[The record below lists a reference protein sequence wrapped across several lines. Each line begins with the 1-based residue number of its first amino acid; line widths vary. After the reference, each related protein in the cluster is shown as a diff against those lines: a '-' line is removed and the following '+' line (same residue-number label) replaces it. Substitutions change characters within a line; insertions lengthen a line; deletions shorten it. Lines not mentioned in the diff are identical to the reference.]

1 MSRPR
6 HLRARRVGRYLPPLG
21 SDFVSIET
29 SSGLALVAAAIAAV
43 AWANLDPSSY
53 SAVWRTG
60 LGPLTVGEWIND
72 VLMTV
77 FFFVVGLEIKRELTE
92 GELRDPRRAALP
104 AIAALGGMVVPAL
117 IFTAWNAGGAGAR
130 GWGVPMA
137 TDIAFAL
144 GVLALLGSRVRPET
158 KLFLLALA
166 IVDDVGAIV
175 VIALF
180 YSSDVSAVWL
190 IGAVVA
196 CCCVLAIRRFGLTH
210 LAWYV
215 GPAVAL
221 WVCTHEAGVHTTIA
235 GVVLALLL
243 PTAPGDEAGPVERL
257 EHALHP
263 WTALLVVPLFA
274 LATAGVV
281 IDSGTLSRAFASPI
295 TLGIVSGLVVGKILG
310 ISLFAW
316 VALRFGLAR
325 LPEGL
330 DRVQIV
336 AVSIVAGI
344 GFTVSLFVAEL
355 AFAGPTVALAKI
367 GILAASLAAGLL
379 GLVAVTI
386 VSRRSIGASE
396 P

>member
-1 MSRPR
+1 MSRPS
-6 HLRARRVGRYLPPLG
+6 HLRSRRVGRYLPPLG

-29 SSGLALVAAAIAAV
+29 SSGLALVTAAIAAV

-53 SAVWRTG
+53 TAVWRTD
-60 LGPLTVGEWIND
+60 LGPLTAGEWIND

-77 FFFVVGLEIKRELTE
+77 FFFVVGLEIRRELAE

-117 IFTAWNAGGAGAR
+117 IFTAWNVGGTGAR

-144 GVLALLGSRVRPET
+144 GVLALLGPRVRPET

-166 IVDDVGAIV
+166 IVDDVGAIL

-190 IGAVVA
+190 VGAAVA
-196 CCCVLAIRRFGLTH
+196 CGGVLAIRRLGLTN
-210 LAWYV
+210 LAWYAA
-215 GPAVAL
+215 PAVAL
-221 WVCTHEAGVHTTIA
+221 WVCAHEAGVHTTIA
-235 GVVLALLL
+235 GVVLAFLL
-243 PTAPGDEAGPVERL
+243 PTAPGDEDGPVERL

-281 IDSGTLSRAFASPI
+281 IDGGTLSRAFASPI

-316 VALRFGLAR
+316 LALRFGLAR

-355 AFAGPTVALAKI
+355 AFAGPAVALAKI
-367 GILAASLAAGLL
+367 GILAASLASGLL
-379 GLVAVTI
+379 GLVAVTV
-386 VSRRSIGASE
+386 VSRRSIGA
-396 P
+396 PGP

>member
-1 MSRPR
+1 VSRPS
-6 HLRARRVGRYLPPLG
+6 HLRSRRVGRYLPPLG

-29 SSGLALVAAAIAAV
+29 SSGLALVTAAIAAV

-53 SAVWRTG
+53 TAVWRTD
-60 LGPLTVGEWIND
+60 LGPLTAGEWIND

-77 FFFVVGLEIKRELTE
+77 FFFVVGLEIRRELAE

-117 IFTAWNAGGAGAR
+117 IFTAWNVGGTGAR

-144 GVLALLGSRVRPET
+144 GVLALLGPRVRPET

-166 IVDDVGAIV
+166 IVDDVGAIL

-190 IGAVVA
+190 VGAAVA
-196 CCCVLAIRRFGLTH
+196 CGGVLAIRRLGLTN
-210 LAWYV
+210 LAWYAA
-215 GPAVAL
+215 PAVAL
-221 WVCTHEAGVHTTIA
+221 WVCAHEAGVHTTIA
-235 GVVLALLL
+235 GVVLAFLL
-243 PTAPGDEAGPVERL
+243 PTAPGDEDGPVERL

-281 IDSGTLSRAFASPI
+281 IDGGTLSRAFASPI

-316 VALRFGLAR
+316 LALRFGLAR

-355 AFAGPTVALAKI
+355 AFAGPAVALAKI
-367 GILAASLAAGLL
+367 GILAASLASGLL
-379 GLVAVTI
+379 GLVAVTV
-386 VSRRSIGASE
+386 VSRRSIGA
-396 P
+396 PGP

>member
-1 MSRPR
+1 
-6 HLRARRVGRYLPPLG
+6 VGRFLPPLG

-29 SSGLALVAAAIAAV
+29 NSGLALVTAAV
-43 AWANLDPSSY
+43 AAVVWANLDPSSY
-53 SAVWRTG
+53 TAVWRTD

-72 VLMTV
+72 VLMTL

-130 GWGVPMA
+130 GWGIPMA

-144 GVLALLGSRVRPET
+144 GVLALLGPRVRPEA

-166 IVDDVGAIV
+166 IVDDVGAIL

-190 IGAVVA
+190 VGAVGA
-196 CCCVLAIRRFGLTH
+196 CISVLAVRRLGLTH

-215 GPAVAL
+215 APAIAL
-221 WVCTHEAGVHTTIA
+221 WLCAHEAGVHTTIA
-235 GVVLALLL
+235 GVVLAFLL
-243 PTAPGDEAGPVERL
+243 PTAPGDEDGPVERL
-257 EHALHP
+257 ERGLHP

-281 IDSGTLSRAFASPI
+281 IDSDTLSRAFTSPI
-295 TLGIVSGLVVGKILG
+295 TLGIVSGLVIGKIVG

-355 AFAGPTVALAKI
+355 AFTRPTISLAKI
-367 GILAASLAAGLL
+367 GILTASLAAGLL
-379 GLVAVTI
+379 GLVAVTL
-386 VSRRSIGASE
+386 VSRRSIGAPE